1 MKFAIFSAGVISALA
16 LVGCN
21 AFNFNHIAGNGQ
33 IISTNYD
40 LTGFQCVD
48 AGATFEVNI
57 HPGERFAVSIT
68 TDSNLLDDL
77 SVTRDGSW
85 LRLGVKSGVGIA
97 PTKLVADVTMPSLTG
112 VSASGA
118 THLDFDSFTTDEFKA
133 EASGASHINGEI
145 HAKRGYI
152 ECSGASEVK
161 FLGQISSMNL
171 KVSGASHVN
180 CSAVKAD
187 KGTVDLSGAS
197 HADVNASEQLD
208 YDLSG
213 ASHLDYSGDARVGH
227 SDCSG
232 ASGVSH
238 KEASL

>member
-1 MKFAIFSAGVISALA
+1 MKFGIFSAGVISALA

-21 AFNFNHIAGNGQ
+21 AFNFNRIAGNGQ

-48 AGATFEVNI
+48 AGATFEVNV
-57 HPGERFAVSIT
+57 HPGERFAVAIT
-68 TDSNLLDDL
+68 TDSNLLDEV

-85 LRLGVKSGVGIA
+85 LRLGLKSGVDIS

-118 THLDFDSFTTDEFKA
+118 THFEFGPFTTEEFKA

-145 HAKRGYI
+145 HAKRGHI
-152 ECSGASEVK
+152 ECSGASEIK
-161 FLGQISSMNL
+161 FLGQISSMDL
-171 KVSGASHVN
+171 KVSGASHAN
-180 CSAVKAD
+180 CAAVKAD
-187 KGTVDLSGAS
+187 KSTVDLSGAS
-197 HADVNASEQLD
+197 HADVNALEQLD

-213 ASHLDYSGDARVGH
+213 ASHLDYSGDPHISHG
-227 SDCSG
+227 DCSG

-238 KEASL
+238 KEANL